1 MFTRL
6 CALVL
11 ALSALV
17 ASASV
22 VVWESIDDMA
32 RRVPLIVRGKVARTI
47 SGWDAQHKR
56 IWTWTEVSVSEQVK
70 GKASPLILVKQPG
83 GEVDGIGQAVS
94 GAAQFREGEECV
106 LFLEPA
112 PDEKNVWRPSGLSA
126 GKVNLV
132 VDRGQPTAL
141 RVTEGLSFAAQG
153 SSKVEPVQPR
163 ELLGTPDDF
172 IKRIRAAISGGAR

>member
-11 ALSALV
+11 ALGALV

-22 VVWESIDDMA
+22 VVYESIDDMA
-32 RRVPLIVRGKVARTI
+32 RRVPLIVRARVARSI
-47 SGWDAQHKR
+47 AGWDAEHKR
-56 IWTWTEVSVSEQVK
+56 IWTWTEVVVSDQVK
-70 GKASPLILVKQPG
+70 GKASGLILVKQPG
-83 GEVDGIGQAVS
+83 GEVDGIGQSVAGV
-94 GAAQFREGEECV
+94 AQFREGEDCV

-141 RVTEGLSFAAQG
+141 RVTEGLSFVAQG
-153 SSKVEPVQPR
+153 SRKVEPVLPR
-163 ELLGTPDDF
+163 ELLGSPEDF
-172 IKRIRAAISGGAR
+172 LKRIRAAVGGAR